1 MNRAA
6 LAALLLLAACGSPPP
21 AAVERKVFVENET
34 EHLRGE
40 QVLAELAAGKLT
52 KDPVGQTAVFF
63 GSGNAINH
71 DLKTTDGVRVVVELD
86 PPIDKRPDAILWKA
100 AVLGRIEAVDLG
112 KRTIRVSAAPVNWR
126 VLEKW

>member
-1 MNRAA
+1 MRRSV
-6 LAALLLLAACGSPPP
+6 LPLLLFLAGCGNPPP
-21 AAVERKVFVENET
+21 APVERKIFAENET

-40 QVLAELAAGKLT
+40 EILREIVAGKLT
-52 KDPVGQTAVFF
+52 KDYVGQSAVFV

-71 DLKTTDGVRVVVELD
+71 DLKTDGGVRIIVVLD
-86 PPIDKRPDAILWKA
+86 PPIDKRPEAILWKA
-100 AVLGRIEAVDLG
+100 AVLGQIEAIDLG